1 MFSYP
6 LDYLPGIVMVT
17 SPAQMLTTFTWLC
30 ASKKVRSPKKWA
42 ISLEP
47 KEKEEIFKQRL

>member
-1 MFSYP
+1 
-6 LDYLPGIVMVT
+6 MVT
-17 SPAQMLTTFTWLC
+17 SPAQILTTFTWLC

-47 KEKEEIFKQRL
+47 KEKEKIFKQRL